1 MQAVKTYKQTWN
13 RYDQIR
19 DIALEETHDRLRP
32 VMKGKEGAVNKCEI
46 SLSGLDFQTFEK
58 LAKWE
63 DQGKRVASW
72 DWREVRKS
80 YRTHPKR
87 FELAI
92 WHKKLF
98 LAGAS
103 IGRPT
108 WSSSKLRLDFIEANL
123 TRSPLTGLITDI
135 VILSAEVYAR
145 AIGADQIRIMHPVN
159 DAVKKHYLSKADFAF
174 NSKGNFCFRDL

>member
-1 MQAVKTYKQTWN
+1 MQTVRTYKQTWN

-19 DIALEETHDRLRP
+19 EVALEEAHNRLRP
-32 VMKGKEGAVNKCEI
+32 VMKGKKGAIGKNEI
-46 SLSGLDFQTFEK
+46 SLSSLDFQTFEK

-63 DQGKRVASW
+63 HQGSRVAKW
-72 DWREVRKS
+72 DWLDVRKS
-80 YRTHPKR
+80 YKNHPKR
-87 FELAI
+87 FEIAI
-92 WHKKLF
+92 WHRANF

-108 WSSSKLRLDFIEANL
+108 WSSNKLRLDFIEANP

-145 AIGADQIRIMHPVN
+145 AIGATQIRIMHPVN
-159 DAVKKHYLSKADFAF
+159 DAVKNHYLSKADFAY
-174 NSKGNFCFRDL
+174 NQKGNFCFRDL